1 VRFAPGSRRVVV
13 CAARTVSIDRAQPTT
28 SLVKVINETVFF
40 RAHDGE
46 HGEELWTSDRLSAG
60 TRMVKDIYPGSEGS
74 APSESPKED
83 STQSTLCIAGSD
95 GRSPKAIAVDGA
107 VLFAANDG
115 EHGQELWTSDGT
127 SAGTKRVADI
137 QPGAGGS
144 TPRWITKM
152 DGTALFAANDG
163 KHGRELWKAESSSRT
178 APVELVTLEAQIR
191 DTQVVLRW
199 RTASERENDDFE
211 VQRRMPG
218 AARWN
223 EVGFGKD
230 TGPTPDETSY
240 QFTDTSPPFEAAVLT
255 YRLTHVDV
263 DGNRSPLDSLTVR
276 RSSSNELKLLSPFP
290 NPARTRITV
299 RYVVPEQR
307 EATLRIYDVLGRR
320 VRTVRRGTVEAGR
333 KQFQL
338 DTARLPSGTYVLRL
352 EAGGQAR
359 SQQFTV
365 VR

>member
-115 EHGQELWTSDGT
+115 EHG
-127 SAGTKRVADI
+127 
-137 QPGAGGS
+137 
-144 TPRWITKM
+144 
-152 DGTALFAANDG
+152 
-163 KHGRELWKAESSSRT
+163 RELWKTKVSSRSL
-178 APVELVTLEAQIR
+178 PVELVTLESHVR
-191 DTQVVLRW
+191 DAEIVLRW

-276 RSSSNELKLLSPFP
+276 RTSSNELKLLSPFP